1 MNRVLIGILVILMG
15 IWQIY
20 AAQKM
25 YQNIRKTV
33 KHPNGIVFYG
43 VAISMIMGLAF
54 LVIGAVMLGNN

>member
-25 YQNIRKTV
+25 YQNIRRTV
-33 KHPNGIVFYG
+33 KHPTTMVFYG
-43 VAISMIMGLAF
+43 VGISVFMSVVF
-54 LVIGAVMLGNN
+54 LVIGSVMLSNN